1 MKSAL
6 FFIAAF
12 AAFASVSA
20 HANETA
26 TSIEPVY
33 TTTTRTECQQASAG
47 APNWLGT
54 SLGAIVGASGGSAI
68 GKGKGNNIATA
79 SGAVLGSQVG
89 AALAGNGSGQPAQQ
103 CHQVVDRQHNGYL
116 IRTDR
121 GNTVFVPT
129 YLMQAR

>member
-12 AAFASVSA
+12 AAFASVLA
-20 HANETA
+20 HATKLQPA
-26 TSIEPVY
+26 SSRSTPRR
-33 TTTTRTECQQASAG
+33 TRTECQQASAG

-54 SLGAIVGASGGSAI
+54 SLGAIVGAAGGRLSAK
-68 GKGKGNNIATA
+68 KGKKHRDGFRR
-79 SGAVLGSQVG
+79 GSWISSG
-89 AALAGNGSGQPAQQ
+89 AALAGNGSGSPRSNASSGGQAAQRLPDQ
-103 CHQVVDRQHNGYL
+103 N
-116 IRTDR
+116 DR